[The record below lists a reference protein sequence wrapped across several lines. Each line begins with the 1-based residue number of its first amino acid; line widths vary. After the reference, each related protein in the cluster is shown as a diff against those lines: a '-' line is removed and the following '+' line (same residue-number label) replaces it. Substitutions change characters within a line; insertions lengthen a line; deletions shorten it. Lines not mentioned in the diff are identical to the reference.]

1 MRYETRRIPGSLLG
15 ALALMSLSA
24 CATGQGSATGQVS
37 APVKVV
43 YHINE
48 GLDQA
53 SNGLRNI
60 RNHLSADPQ
69 AKIVV
74 VTHAGGINFLLD
86 GARDKNGNAYASTVD
101 DLSLRGVEFR
111 VCNFTLQSRNID
123 KGKVHSDAR
132 IVPSGVAEVSRL
144 QAREGYAYLK
154 P

>member
-1 MRYETRRIPGSLLG
+1 MGNLNLLQRALLSLLVLFS
-15 ALALMSLSA
+15 AVA
-24 CATGQGSATGQVS
+24 CATGKGGSADAGQ
-37 APVKVV
+37 PVKVV

-60 RNHLSADPQ
+60 RNHLTADPA

-74 VTHAGGINFLLD
+74 VTHAGGINFLLE
-86 GARDKNGNAYASTVD
+86 GAKDKNGSPYAAAVD
-101 DLSLRGVEFR
+101 DLSLKGVDFR

-123 KGKVHSDAR
+123 KSKVHSEAK
-132 IVPSGVAEVSRL
+132 IVPSGVAEVGRL

>member
-1 MRYETRRIPGSLLG
+1 MGNFYLVQRGLL
-15 ALALMSLSA
+15 AVLAAFSAVA
-24 CATGQGSATGQVS
+24 CATGGANTGGSAS
-37 APVKVV
+37 AEPVKVV

-60 RNHLSADPQ
+60 RNHLSADPK

-74 VTHAGGINFLLD
+74 VTHAGGINFLLE
-86 GARDKNGNAYASTVD
+86 GANDKNGSPYASAVD
-101 DLSLRGVEFR
+101 DLSLKGVDFR
-111 VCNFTLQSRNID
+111 VCNFTLLSRNID
-123 KGKVHSDAR
+123 KSKVHSEAK

-144 QAREGYAYLK
+144 QAREGYVYLK

>member
-1 MRYETRRIPGSLLG
+1 MQGGLLG
-15 ALALMSLSA
+15 ALALISLTA
-24 CATGQGSATGQVS
+24 CATGQGGAAAQKAEGI
-37 APVKVV
+37 KVV

-74 VTHAGGINFLLD
+74 VTHAGGINFLLE
-86 GARDKNGNAYASTVD
+86 GAKDKNGNAYASTVD
-101 DLSLRGVEFR
+101 DLSLKGVEFR

-123 KGKVHSDAR
+123 RSKVHSDAK